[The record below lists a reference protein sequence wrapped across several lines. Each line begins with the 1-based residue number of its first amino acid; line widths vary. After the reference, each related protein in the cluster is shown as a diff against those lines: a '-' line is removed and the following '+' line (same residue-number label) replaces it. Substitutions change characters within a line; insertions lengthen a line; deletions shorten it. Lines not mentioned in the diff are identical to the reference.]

1 MANCSQSA
9 ARSRID
15 KPTTSVGR
23 KISHETHG
31 IMESHF
37 RYEKG
42 AVSDAID
49 DQVQDTGRATAVFEF
64 RT

>member
-1 MANCSQSA
+1 
-9 ARSRID
+9 
-15 KPTTSVGR
+15 
-23 KISHETHG
+23 
-31 IMESHF
+31 MESHF